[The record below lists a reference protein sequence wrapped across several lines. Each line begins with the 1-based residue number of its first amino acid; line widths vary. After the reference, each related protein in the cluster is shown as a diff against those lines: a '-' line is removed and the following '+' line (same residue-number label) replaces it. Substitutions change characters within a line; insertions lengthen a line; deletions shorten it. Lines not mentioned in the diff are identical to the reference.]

1 MLAPY
6 ESRPRDF
13 HFSDRVIGSAT
24 TAPEAGSRR
33 GQQEGGPNPSAQ
45 TASQLRE
52 RRGEPRTRHRDR
64 RGNQRYRHQSSGAE
78 ELGCVGPTRDLAD
91 LGVRVALRLECQSA
105 NLLRLQGIE
114 RLPAPNDALTPGE
127 LVIGARTLR
136 CDQVERISLVVVIP
150 TRKPG
155 RAEQPLSLAA

>member
-33 GQQEGGPNPSAQ
+33 GQQEGGPNASAQ
-45 TASQLRE
+45 TASQL
-52 RRGEPRTRHRDR
+52 
-64 RGNQRYRHQSSGAE
+64 
-78 ELGCVGPTRDLAD
+78 CVGPARDLAD

-127 LVIGARTLR
+127 LVIGARALR
-136 CDQVERISLVVVIP
+136 CDQVERIS
-150 TRKPG
+150 
-155 RAEQPLSLAA
+155 